1 MQKSQIYR
9 LLRLSCVLCIGLL
22 ISCSQPSAE
31 AATNTYYVS
40 PTGKDSQKGTITSP
54 WKTLQHA
61 ADTVPAGSTV
71 YLREGVYKQQLAI
84 TRSGSASK
92 GNITFTPYSSEK
104 AVLDGTGQAVDGLQG
119 MIDIQNASY
128 ITIKGLEIRNYTTTH
143 ADEVPTGISI
153 QGAGSHIQITGNKI
167 HDIKSTVSLSG
178 NHATGRDAH
187 GIAVYGNKAPES
199 LHDITIDHNEL
210 YNLVLGSSESLVV
223 NGNVEKFTISHNR
236 LHDNDNIGIDV
247 IGYEGTAPNV
257 KYDVARQG
265 VIKGNTIYNISSTR
279 NPFYGK
285 KIPNNSNSAGAIYVD
300 GGKDTVIEQN
310 KVYNNDI
317 GIEIASE
324 HAGKST
330 DNITVRSNIIFSNRL
345 TGIAMGGYDTE
356 RGSTINSHIMNNTLY
371 KNDTLN
377 RGNGQLYVQYDTR
390 NNVIKNNI
398 MVAGASNVLIY
409 NEYTK
414 NSGNIID
421 YNLYDAPDGSA
432 EATWIWKNKEY
443 AGFPDYRKRS
453 GNDAHSLFANPKLID
468 PAKQNFHVQQSS
480 PAIHQGIADPSIVG
494 TLDIDGQLRK
504 SHSPITIGAD
514 Q

>member
-1 MQKSQIYR
+1 MRKYQLYR
-9 LLRLSCVLCIGLL
+9 LIGLGCILCISLL
-22 ISCSQPSAE
+22 VYSAPPSAE
-31 AATNTYYVS
+31 AATTQYYVS
-40 PTGKDSQKGTITSP
+40 PTGKDSQAGTITSP

-71 YLREGVYKQQLAI
+71 YIRAGVYKQQLAI

-92 GNITFTPYSSEK
+92 GNITFTNYRSEK
-104 AVLDGTGQAVDGLQG
+104 AILDGTGQAVDGLQG
-119 MIDIQNASY
+119 MVDIQDASY
-128 ITIKGLEIRNYTTTH
+128 ITVKGLEIRNYTTTH
-143 ADEVPTGISI
+143 ADEVPAGISV

-178 NHATGRDAH
+178 NNATGRDAH

-199 LHDITIDHNEL
+199 LHDITINNNEL
-210 YNLVLGSSESLVV
+210 YNLVLGSSESLAI
-223 NGNVEKFTISHNR
+223 NGNVEKFTVSHNL

-247 IGYEGTAPNV
+247 IGYEGTAPDV
-257 KYDVARQG
+257 KYDVARKG
-265 VIKGNTIYNISSTR
+265 LIKGNTIYNISSNR

-285 KIPNNSNSAGAIYVD
+285 KIPNNSNAAGAIYVD

-324 HAGKST
+324 HKGKAT
-330 DNITVRSNIIFSNRL
+330 DNITVRTNMIYSNRL

-356 RGSTINSHIMNNTLY
+356 RGSTTNSHIMNNTLY

-390 NNVIKNNI
+390 NNVIQNNI

-443 AGFPDYRKRS
+443 TGFPDYRKRS
-453 GNDAHSLFANPKLID
+453 GNDAHSLFANPVFVN
-468 PAKQNFHVQQSS
+468 PAKQNFHLQQSS
-480 PAIHQGIADPSIVG
+480 PAIDQGVADLSLIN
-494 TLDIDGQLRK
+494 TLDIDGEIRK
-504 SHSPITIGAD
+504 KGAKLNMGAD